1 VNPRLYRRVVIAFG
15 VVAMLLGLLIL
26 VETARAGG
34 GQVGYLIGL
43 LFLLLGA
50 GRIYLQ
56 RRR

>member
-1 VNPRLYRRVVIAFG
+1 VIAFG
-15 VVAMLLGLLIL
+15 VIAMLLGLLIL